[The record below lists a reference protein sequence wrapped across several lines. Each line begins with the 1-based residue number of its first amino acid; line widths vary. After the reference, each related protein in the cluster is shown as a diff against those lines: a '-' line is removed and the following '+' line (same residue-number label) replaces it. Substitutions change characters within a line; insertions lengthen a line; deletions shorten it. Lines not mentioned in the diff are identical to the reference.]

1 MTTTASTPRIVGEAF
16 RARRSPARRL
26 VMLIRRYPGGVFG
39 ISLLAVVLFVA
50 LFAGQLTDKSPLSV
64 DPINR
69 LSPPM
74 PGHPFGTDNFGRD
87 VYARTLYGART
98 SLLAGFGVAIVALL
112 GGIVFG
118 LLAGYYRRLD
128 TVLMRIMDAVMA
140 FPGIILAIGI
150 VAARGPSLTNVII
163 ALGFIFIP
171 RVARVVRSIVLAV
184 REYQFVEAAR
194 TLGASDVRILLRHV
208 LPNAWSV
215 VAIQGTFIFA
225 EGVLGEATL
234 SFLGVGPPPE
244 FPSWGNI
251 LGEARLYIRE
261 APWLMFLP
269 GLALTLTVLSLNL
282 IGDAVR
288 DALDPRSRRRVA

>member
-1 MTTTASTPRIVGEAF
+1 MTARQVLLAPAVQRKRPLGRVIVHG
-16 RARRSPARRL
+16 
-26 VMLIRRYPGGVFG
+26 IRRYPGGIAGGAVLIG
-39 ISLLAVVLFVA
+39 VLLIA
-50 LFAGQLTDKSPLSV
+50 LFAGALTDKSPTSV
-64 DPINR
+64 DPVNR

-74 PGHPFGTDNFGRD
+74 AGHPFGTDNFGRD
-87 VYARTLYGART
+87 LYARTLYGARI
-98 SLLAGFGVAIVALL
+98 SLTAGFGVAMLALA
-112 GGIVFG
+112 GGIGFG

-128 TVLMRIMDAVMA
+128 GVLMRVMDALMA

-163 ALGFIFIP
+163 ALGVIFIP
-171 RVARVVRSIVLAV
+171 RVARVVRSIVLSV
-184 REYQFVEAAR
+184 RERQFVEAAR
-194 TLGASDVRILLRHV
+194 SIGATDFRVLVHHV
-208 LPNAWSV
+208 LPNAWSPIV
-215 VAIQGTFIFA
+215 IQGTFIFA

-261 APWLMFLP
+261 APWMMLLP

-282 IGDAVR
+282 IGDTIR
-288 DALDPRSRRRVA
+288 DLIDPRVRRRMA

>member
-1 MTTTASTPRIVGEAF
+1 VTARQISLAPA
-16 RARRSPARRL
+16 AQRRRPLGQVIRQGMRRH
-26 VMLIRRYPGGVFG
+26 PGGVVG
-39 ISLLAVVLFVA
+39 GLVLVIVLLIAV
-50 LFAGQLTDKSPLSV
+50 FAGALTDQSPTSV
-64 DPINR
+64 DPANR

-74 PGHPFGTDNFGRD
+74 AGHPFGTDNFGRD
-87 VYARTLYGART
+87 LYARTLYGARI
-98 SLLAGFGVAIVALL
+98 SLTAGFGVAVLALA

-128 TVLMRIMDAVMA
+128 GVLMRIMDAMMA

-163 ALGFIFIP
+163 ALGVIFIP
-171 RVARVVRSIVLAV
+171 RVARVVRSIVLSV
-184 REYQFVEAAR
+184 RERQFVEAAR
-194 TLGASDVRILLRHV
+194 AVGASDLRVLVHHV
-208 LPNAWSV
+208 LPNAWSPIV
-215 VAIQGTFIFA
+215 IQGTFIFA

-261 APWLMFLP
+261 APWMMLLP

-282 IGDAVR
+282 IGDTIR
-288 DALDPRSRRRVA
+288 DLIDPRVRRRMT

>member
-1 MTTTASTPRIVGEAF
+1 MT
-16 RARRSPARRL
+16 ARQVSLAPAVQRRRPL
-26 VMLIRRYPGGVFG
+26 GQVVAQGIRRYPGGVIG
-39 ISLLAVVLFVA
+39 GVVLVAVVLIAV
-50 LFAGQLTDKSPLSV
+50 FAGALTDHSPTSV
-64 DPINR
+64 DPANR

-74 PGHPFGTDNFGRD
+74 AGHPFGTDNFGRD
-87 VYARTLYGART
+87 LYARTLYGARI
-98 SLLAGFGVAIVALL
+98 SLTAGFGVAVLALV

-128 TVLMRIMDAVMA
+128 SVLMRIMDAMMA

-150 VAARGPSLTNVII
+150 VAARGPSLTNVIV
-163 ALGFIFIP
+163 ALGVIFIP
-171 RVARVVRSIVLAV
+171 RVARVVRSIVLSV
-184 REYQFVEAAR
+184 RERQFVEAAR
-194 TLGASDVRILLRHV
+194 AVGATDLRVLVHHV
-208 LPNAWSV
+208 LPNAWSPIV
-215 VAIQGTFIFA
+215 IQGTFIFA

-261 APWLMFLP
+261 APWMMLLP

-282 IGDAVR
+282 IGDTIR
-288 DALDPRSRRRVA
+288 DLIDPRVRRRMT

>member
-1 MTTTASTPRIVGEAF
+1 MT
-16 RARRSPARRL
+16 ARQVSLAPAVQRRRPIGQ
-26 VMLIRRYPGGVFG
+26 VIAQGIRRHPGGVIG
-39 ISLLAVVLFVA
+39 GVVLIAVLLIA
-50 LFAGQLTDKSPLSV
+50 VFAGALTDQSPTSV
-64 DPINR
+64 DPVNR

-74 PGHPFGTDNFGRD
+74 AGHPFGTDNFGRD
-87 VYARTLYGART
+87 LYARTLYGARV
-98 SLLAGFGVAIVALL
+98 SLTAGFGVAVLALA

-128 TVLMRIMDAVMA
+128 SVLMRIMDAMMA

-163 ALGFIFIP
+163 ALGVIFIP
-171 RVARVVRSIVLAV
+171 RVARVVRSIVLSV
-184 REYQFVEAAR
+184 RERQFVEAAR
-194 TLGASDVRILLRHV
+194 AIGATDLRVLVHHV
-208 LPNAWSV
+208 LPNAWSPIV
-215 VAIQGTFIFA
+215 IQGTFIFA

-261 APWLMFLP
+261 APWMMLLP

-282 IGDAVR
+282 IGDTIR
-288 DALDPRSRRRVA
+288 DLIDPRVRRRMT

>member
-1 MTTTASTPRIVGEAF
+1 MT
-16 RARRSPARRL
+16 ARQVSLAPAVQRRRPL
-26 VMLIRRYPGGVFG
+26 GQVVAQSIRRYPGGVIG
-39 ISLLAVVLFVA
+39 GVVLIAVLLIA
-50 LFAGQLTDKSPLSV
+50 VFAGALTDHSPTSV
-64 DPINR
+64 DPANR

-74 PGHPFGTDNFGRD
+74 VGHPFGTDNFGRD
-87 VYARTLYGART
+87 LYARTLYGARI
-98 SLLAGFGVAIVALL
+98 SLTAGFGVAVLALA

-118 LLAGYYRRLD
+118 VLAGYYRRLD
-128 TVLMRIMDAVMA
+128 SVLMRIMDAMMA

-163 ALGFIFIP
+163 ALGVIFMP
-171 RVARVVRSIVLAV
+171 RVARVVRSIVLSV
-184 REYQFVEAAR
+184 RERQFVEAAR
-194 TLGASDVRILLRHV
+194 AVGATDLRVLVHHV
-208 LPNAWSV
+208 LPNAWSPIV
-215 VAIQGTFIFA
+215 IQGTFIFA

-261 APWLMFLP
+261 APWMMLLP

-282 IGDAVR
+282 IGDTIR
-288 DALDPRSRRRVA
+288 DLIDPRVRRRMT

>member
-1 MTTTASTPRIVGEAF
+1 MTSTQASLIAGVQ
-16 RARRSPARRL
+16 RRRPLRRRVL
-26 VMLIRRYPGGVFG
+26 HAVRRYPGGVIG
-39 ISLLAVVLFVA
+39 GVLLLAVLA
-50 LFAGQLTDKSPLSV
+50 IAAFAGVLTPQSPVSV
-64 DPINR
+64 DPANR

-87 VYARTLYGART
+87 LYARTLYGARI
-98 SLLAGFGVAIVALL
+98 SLAAGFGVAVLALA

-118 LLAGYYRRLD
+118 LLSGYYRRLD
-128 TVLMRIMDAVMA
+128 GVLMRVMDAMMA

-150 VAARGPSLTNVII
+150 VAARGPSLANVIL
-163 ALGFIFIP
+163 ALGVIFMP
-171 RVARVVRSIVLAV
+171 RVARLVRSIVLSV
-184 REYQFVEAAR
+184 RERQFVEAAR
-194 TLGASDVRILLRHV
+194 AIGATDLRVLVRHV
-208 LPNAWSV
+208 LPNAWSPIV
-215 VAIQGTFIFA
+215 IQGTFIFA

-261 APWLMFLP
+261 APWMMLLP

-282 IGDAVR
+282 LGDTVR
-288 DALDPRSRRRVA
+288 DLIDPRVRRRVG

>member
-1 MTTTASTPRIVGEAF
+1 MTARQVSLAPAAQR
-16 RARRSPARRL
+16 RRSLGQVVAQG
-26 VMLIRRYPGGVFG
+26 IRRYPGGVIG
-39 ISLLAVVLFVA
+39 GLVLIAVLLIAV
-50 LFAGQLTDKSPLSV
+50 FAGALTDHSPTSV
-64 DPINR
+64 DPANR

-74 PGHPFGTDNFGRD
+74 AGHPFGTDNFGRD
-87 VYARTLYGART
+87 LYARTLYGARI
-98 SLLAGFGVAIVALL
+98 SLTAGFGVAVLALA

-128 TVLMRIMDAVMA
+128 SVLMRIMDAMMA

-163 ALGFIFIP
+163 ALGVIFIP
-171 RVARVVRSIVLAV
+171 RVARVVRSIVLSV
-184 REYQFVEAAR
+184 RERQFVEAAR
-194 TLGASDVRILLRHV
+194 AIGATDLRVLVHHV
-208 LPNAWSV
+208 LPNAWSPIV
-215 VAIQGTFIFA
+215 IQGTFIFA

-261 APWLMFLP
+261 APWMMLLP

-282 IGDAVR
+282 IGDSIR
-288 DALDPRSRRRVA
+288 DLIDPRVRRRMT

>member
-1 MTTTASTPRIVGEAF
+1 MT
-16 RARRSPARRL
+16 ARQVSLAPAVQRRRPIGQ
-26 VMLIRRYPGGVFG
+26 VIAQGIRRHPGGVIG
-39 ISLLAVVLFVA
+39 GVVLIAVLLIA
-50 LFAGQLTDKSPLSV
+50 VFAGALTDQSPTSV
-64 DPINR
+64 DPANR

-74 PGHPFGTDNFGRD
+74 AGHPFGTDNFGRD
-87 VYARTLYGART
+87 LYARTLYGARV
-98 SLLAGFGVAIVALL
+98 SLTAGFGVAVLALA

-128 TVLMRIMDAVMA
+128 SVLMRIMDAMMA

-163 ALGFIFIP
+163 ALGVIFIP
-171 RVARVVRSIVLAV
+171 RVARVVRSIVLSV
-184 REYQFVEAAR
+184 RERQFVEAAR
-194 TLGASDVRILLRHV
+194 AIGATDLRVLVHHV
-208 LPNAWSV
+208 LPNAWSPIV
-215 VAIQGTFIFA
+215 IQGTFIFA

-261 APWLMFLP
+261 APWMMLLP

-282 IGDAVR
+282 IGDTIR
-288 DALDPRSRRRVA
+288 DLIDPRVRRRMT